1 MASRFNPAR
10 DCVDMKPFIACY
22 ASFFLAGRTA
32 GSRINDGLGIALPAH
47 RDRPRLGNNVE
58 SPASPA

>member
-22 ASFFLAGRTA
+22 ARRNGEQVGSSTA
-32 GSRINDGLGIALPAH
+32 SELPSPRIVIDHAQ
-47 RDRPRLGNNVE
+47 E
-58 SPASPA
+58 TT